1 MADSSIA
8 YTKENLIALQKAI
21 VEGVRRVKYT
31 DKEVEY
37 RSLDDMLKI
46 EKKLKAE
53 LGLGSQCGEGKGLF
67 GGRRIV
73 GRHSK
78 GLGDC

>member
-1 MADSSIA
+1 MSDTPTTAI
-8 YTKENLIALQKAI
+8 TVENFYALEAAI
-21 VEGVRRVKYT
+21 VEGVQRVKYT

-37 RSLDDMLKI
+37 RSINEMLKVYNFMA
-46 EKKLKAE
+46 KKL
-53 LGLGSQCGEGKGLF
+53 GLKNKCGEPGLF

-73 GRHSK
+73 AKHSK